1 VTFPDL
7 SATILELGSP
17 QTSNPCL
24 RILTPEIFDNLKS
37 LNPRFFQMASKK
49 STVSV
54 PGNTLDISEFLNI
67 YGNSETVISRFVEEG
82 KGGFQL
88 TAEEMLLLLQGE
100 EAYAEEAPV
109 QGMIAFC
116 SALIEEGAGDTIVF
130 NCFPRRNAKAEM
142 ADIPANVSFVV
153 IKIDDVVG
161 IYDGVKD
168 PVTVLEATESVIGLP
183 SYTVC
188 EIGGMTVKLPIRT
201 TDELRKDIYTW
212 QAQNPNKTVTTQTF
226 SGLPPEY
233 VNSFA
238 VPGDTVEA
246 IDTPRSPTL
255 SPKDPS
261 IRLKTPI
268 QILEILE
275 PDEKYGTPKISVSIG
290 GKKAVGML
298 VTAPIRK
305 AVTGGN
311 RPIGESDIGSY
322 FEILGRMEY
331 KPGTRMDAVPSS
343 DTDGTPQMTV
353 LARKVVGKVAVAA

>member
-1 VTFPDL
+1 M
-7 SATILELGSP
+7 AT
-17 QTSNPCL
+17 
-24 RILTPEIFDNLKS
+24 
-37 LNPRFFQMASKK
+37 KK

-54 PGNTLDISEFLNI
+54 PGNTLNISEFLNI
-67 YGNSETVISRFVEEG
+67 YGNSETVINRFVEEG

-88 TAEEMLLLLQGE
+88 TAEEMLVLLEGE
-100 EAYAEEAPV
+100 EAYAAEPTV

-116 SALIEEGAGDTIVF
+116 SALIAENGGETIVF

-142 ADIPANVSFVV
+142 ADIPANVSLVV
-153 IKIDDVVG
+153 IKVEDEIG

-168 PVTVLEATESVIGLP
+168 AVTVLEATESVIGFP

-188 EIGGMTVKLPIRT
+188 EIGGMRVILPIRT
-201 TDELRKDIYTW
+201 TDDIRQDIYAW
-212 QAQNPNKTVTTQTF
+212 MSQNPDETITPQTF

-233 VNSFA
+233 VNSFV
-238 VPGDTVEA
+238 VPGDLVEA

-290 GKKAVGML
+290 GKKPVGML

-311 RPIGESDIGSY
+311 RPIGESDIGSF

-331 KPGTRMDAVPSS
+331 KPGGRMEAVPSS
-343 DTDGTPQMTV
+343 ETDGTPQMTV
-353 LARKVVGKVAVAA
+353 LARKVVGARVDPDIAEAYKWAKAVVAA